1 MLSKT
6 QVTNMLNYA
15 QNKIRKV
22 EHTSSGTVEQSGKY
36 FYQLPYHYKTFNL
49 PSKWL
54 VSYGSCNI
62 Q

>member
-1 MLSKT
+1 MLH
-6 QVTNMLNYA
+6 YA
-15 QNKIRKV
+15 QNRVGKV
-22 EHTSSGTVEQSGKY
+22 EHTSPRTVEQSGNY
-36 FYQLPYHYKTFNL
+36 FHRLPYHYKTFNL

>member
-1 MLSKT
+1 
-6 QVTNMLNYA
+6 MLNYA
-15 QNKIRKV
+15 QNKVGKV
-22 EHTSSGTVEQSGKY
+22 EHTSPRTVEQSGNY
-36 FYQLPYHYKTFNL
+36 FYRLHYHYKTIL